1 MPDGKNGNSRLWWI
15 AGGLALFMFGAGT
28 SAVSFALASTKQM
41 TANTTDIVALK
52 EKLNS
57 MDDKLN
63 ILLERSK

>member
-1 MPDGKNGNSRLWWI
+1 MTYGKNGNGRLWWI

-28 SAVSFALASTKQM
+28 SAVSFAIASTKQM
-41 TANTTDIVALK
+41 TANTTKIVALE

-57 MDDKLN
+57 IDEKLN